1 MTQKTMKPFAIW
13 TAIFVLT
20 LFFLAEG
27 AAWSGAT
34 PQQASGK
41 AVTGQIPPKPGIPA
55 AKPPLS
61 QSGKAIASKTGD
73 TNPNSSPSSCPLTLA
88 AGPKGDI
95 RDIRGPIH
103 IPDPL
108 VWLFYGLGGI
118 LLLLLAF
125 AIWKWLRKKHVL
137 HSKKAFEIAFE
148 ELEKAKALMTP
159 EMAERFSVMVS
170 RTIRT
175 YIEKRFQMTATRK
188 TTHEFISQVAAEPSS
203 ELNQHHEPL
212 RKFLDH
218 CDLAKFARQ
227 TFSKD
232 QMRKMHRSAWRFV
245 EETRPQP
252 EEEKRD
258 KSASPM
264 KDVTAAE
271 QTIKNSIS
279 GRKRFFRDR
288 FKCGF
293 KCFTSTILKSCG
305 CWSCFRSWPF

>member
-27 AAWSGAT
+27 AAWGGEA
-34 PQQASGK
+34 PQQASGN
-41 AVTGQIPPKPGIPA
+41 AVTAPIPSKPGTPA
-55 AKPPLS
+55 VKSPLS
-61 QSGKAIASKTGD
+61 SSGKAIASRAGD
-73 TNPNSSPSSCPLTLA
+73 ANPNSSPSSCPLPIA

-108 VWLFYGLGGI
+108 IWLFYVLGGM

-175 YIEKRFQMTATRK
+175 YIETRFQMTATRK
-188 TTHEFISQVAAEPSS
+188 TTHEFISQMTAESSS

-212 RKFLDH
+212 RKFLGH

-232 QMRKMHRSAWRFV
+232 QMLKMHRSAWRFV
-245 EETRPQP
+245 EETQPQP
-252 EEEKRD
+252 V
-258 KSASPM
+258 A
-264 KDVTAAE
+264 TG
-271 QTIKNSIS
+271 
-279 GRKRFFRDR
+279 GR
-288 FKCGF
+288 
-293 KCFTSTILKSCG
+293 
-305 CWSCFRSWPF
+305 